1 MEHQKPDVYHVM
13 LHVLP
18 VAVIHVT
25 VQVGVVVLVK
35 QVAVQRL
42 LQLHQPPVEDVIP
55 PVAANAGVVLDA
67 LPAPEDVIPPVAANA
82 RVVLDALPA
91 PDAPPALDAL
101 PVRVLVRVDALAAS
115 PVVDAQMHVVQ
126 DADPDAWL
134 RQ

>member
-1 MEHQKPDVYHVM
+1 M

-35 QVAVQRL
+35 QAAVQRL

-55 PVAANAGVVLDA
+55 PVAANAG
-67 LPAPEDVIPPVAANA
+67 
-82 RVVLDALPA
+82 VVLDALPA